1 MTLSSRRLPLIRV
14 SVFVCLMM
22 PVLRAAPPADSVEFF
37 EQRIRPVLIEHCY
50 ECHSV
55 DTEQAGGLVLDS
67 KLGWEQGGDSGPAVV
82 PGDAQASRLFR
93 VVAAIDA
100 ELEMPPD
107 GALPRQVV
115 EDIKGWIEAGAVDPR
130 EDSTAPAKHQ
140 RDQIDWEAG
149 RQHWAYRPVQSHQP
163 PPLSPSVAGT
173 MAAWPQHPIDHFIL
187 QRLTE
192 QGLEPSG
199 PAEPA
204 ALLRRV
210 YHDLTGLPPAVETV
224 RQFLAADDQAA
235 AYERLVDRLIASPD
249 FAEKFARHWLDVT
262 RYAESVT
269 LRGLVQSEA
278 WRFRDYVIQS
288 IDEDRAWKDVL
299 VEHLAGDL
307 LHLDSIEAQQ
317 RAQVAVTF
325 LCMGNSNLENQQK
338 RELEMDYIDEQLDTI
353 GRALLGQTLGC
364 ARCHDHKFDPI
375 PTSDYYAMAGILHG
389 SVGLDHANVSRWI
402 ENPLP
407 LPPEEQQQFD
417 QWASELAQIT
427 KEITE
432 INQQLKEG
440 DSAQPKVVS
449 ASSLPGIIVDDVQA
463 RRVGYWKQSTSTKP
477 YVDAGYVHDD
487 NTGRGEKS
495 LTFQPENL
503 PPGRYEVR
511 LAYCAAGGRTSRAHV
526 TVFSADGE
534 ETLLV
539 NQRQRPNVD
548 GLWHSLGKF
557 RFEAGGQAF
566 VLLSNEGADGHLIG
580 DAVQF
585 LPLSDEEIAGAAPI
599 VAEDPAVQAEQE
611 RLRQRR
617 QELTSRQSQLQAQM
631 ATRPKAMGLRPR
643 SDAGDLP
650 IHIRGS
656 IHSLGP
662 TAPRGVLRILA
673 GEDSRLEIA
682 PDSCGRLEMAHWIA
696 DDQNPLTT
704 RVLVNRI
711 WLWVMGQGL
720 VRTPDNFGTTGMP
733 PTHPELLDWLAER
746 FVAEGWSI
754 KRLVK
759 HIVMSSTYQQAATLP
774 QRDDRRW
781 EIDPDNRLW
790 WRSDRKWVAAE
801 AIRDSVLAISGEL
814 NPTRFGSR
822 IRKGTNSDYAYEH
835 DPYIRS
841 VYLPV
846 FRNSIPELL
855 EAFNYTD
862 PSYVTGQRGRAIVAQ
877 QALLILNH
885 PWFSD
890 RAAAAAQRNL
900 AVNPHDRSQQI
911 EYAFLQTLSRLPT
924 TSELQSATAF
934 VSSIQQLPRA
944 EALEPGGKRVDEE
957 GQQYAL
963 AQLYHGLFATAE
975 FRQLD

>member
-1 MTLSSRRLPLIRV
+1 MTLSLRLLPFFCV
-14 SVFVCLMM
+14 SILVI
-22 PVLRAAPPADSVEFF
+22 PVASWLRAAPPADSIDFF
-37 EQRIRPVLIEHCY
+37 EQRIRPALIEHCY
-50 ECHSV
+50 ECHSA
-55 DTEQAGGLVLDS
+55 DNDQAGGLVLDS
-67 KLGWEQGGDSGPAVV
+67 QPGWEAGGDSGPAIV
-82 PGDAQASRLFR
+82 PGDAEASRLFR
-93 VVAAIDA
+93 VIASLDA

-107 GALPRQVV
+107 GVLPRQVI
-115 EDIKGWIEAGAVDPR
+115 EDFRTWINAGAIDPR
-130 EDSTAPAKHQ
+130 DAQAAPTKPH
-140 RDQIDWEAG
+140 RDPIDWEAG
-149 RQHWAYRPVQSHQP
+149 RQHWAYQSVQSYLP
-163 PPLSPSVAGT
+163 PALPAPVAD
-173 MAAWPQHPIDHFIL
+173 AAATWPQHPIDYFIL
-187 QRLTE
+187 QRLMD
-192 QGLEPSG
+192 QGLRPSEP
-199 PAEPA
+199 AAPA

-210 YHDLTGLPPAVETV
+210 HYDLTGLPPSVETV
-224 RQFLAADDQAA
+224 LQFLAAEDQPA

-288 IDEDRAWKDVL
+288 IDADRSWKDIL
-299 VEHLAGDL
+299 IEHIAGDL
-307 LHLDSIEAQQ
+307 LELDSVPARQ
-317 RAQVAVTF
+317 RAQIAVTF

-338 RELEMDYIDEQLDTI
+338 RELDMDYIDEQLDTI

-389 SVGLDHANVSRWI
+389 SVGIDHANVSRWI

-417 QWASELAQIT
+417 QWESELSGVNA
-427 KEITE
+427 ELAA
-432 INQQLKEG
+432 INRELKDG
-440 DSAQPKVVS
+440 DSAGPKIVS
-449 ASSLPGIIVDDVQA
+449 AASLPGIIVDDVHA

-487 NTGRGEKS
+487 NTARGEKS
-495 LTFQPENL
+495 LTFQPESL

-511 LAYCAAGGRTSRAHV
+511 LAYCAAGGRSSRAPV

-534 ETLLV
+534 QTLFV
-539 NQRQRPNVD
+539 DQRKRPDVD
-548 GLWHSLGKF
+548 GLWHSLGQF

-566 VLLSNEGADGHLIG
+566 VLLSNADSDGHVIG
-580 DAVQF
+580 DAIQF
-585 LPLSDEEIAGAAPI
+585 LPLSDGSVAVAAGAA
-599 VAEDPAVQAEQE
+599 AQDPKFQAAQE

-617 QELTSRQSQLQAQM
+617 QELTALQTQLQNRLAS
-631 ATRPKAMGLRPR
+631 RPKSMGLRPR

-662 TAPRGVLRILA
+662 LAPRGVLRILG

-682 PDSCGRLEMAHWIA
+682 DGSCGRLEMAYWIA
-696 DDQNPLTT
+696 DDRNPLTT
-704 RVLVNRI
+704 RVLANRI

-720 VRTPDNFGTTGMP
+720 VRTPDNFGTTGLP

-746 FVAEGWSI
+746 FVAEGWSM

-759 HIVMSSTYQQAATLP
+759 HLVMSSTYRQAATLP
-774 QRDDRRW
+774 PNDDRRW
-781 EIDPDNRLW
+781 QLDPDNRLW
-790 WRSDRKWVAAE
+790 WRSDRKMVLAE
-801 AIRDSVLAISGEL
+801 SIRDSVLAISGEL
-814 NPTRFGSR
+814 DSTRFGSR
-822 IRKGTNSDYAYEH
+822 IRRGTNSDYFYDH
-835 DPYIRS
+835 DPSMRS
-841 VYLPV
+841 IYLPA

-877 QALLILNH
+877 QALLIFNH
-885 PWFSD
+885 PWFSE
-890 RAAAAAQRNL
+890 RAASAARRNL
-900 AVNPHDRSQQI
+900 AASSNELTQQI
-911 EYAFLQTLSRLPT
+911 EYAFLHTLARLPT
-924 TSELQSATAF
+924 EHELQAASTFINTLQAEWDPAGGAEPA
-934 VSSIQQLPRA
+934 SEPRPTRR
-944 EALEPGGKRVDEE
+944 E
-957 GQQYAL
+957 YAL